1 MSKGTMSTDPIR
13 QTRQTRQTR
22 QSMPTTKTTEPETRA
37 EETMSMRTPLR
48 FALALAAAGLL
59 TLSSS
64 LARADGVMLA
74 PSALDAKARVALE
87 AAIKHD
93 KTKNAAAFAE
103 VAKARAELAD
113 LDAQKRGR
121 LAALTPRLKALG
133 PSAVL
138 AMLNELAFDAKGK
151 GALTDTAWQAW
162 KLGLL
167 EASSMLRDARSEP
180 VYVAVL
186 EGAESDAALVK
197 AASEA
202 LARLSTDT
210 AASKLVALSKKTGAK
225 QVSIVTGMGH
235 CRRAVV
241 ADHLASMLAG
251 ASDADLVKG
260 LARALGDVGSAWAWK
275 TTTVQQAAPGE
286 EAKTRLAA
294 AKALVDAYAT
304 APTAA
309 RDMLMKAVLVVDHP
323 QTGAL
328 VASAK
333 KSASAS
339 GQKLLDELLA
349 KFQASPLHK

>member
-1 MSKGTMSTDPIR
+1 MSTVSSASSAMSLPHSDENTQKTQR
-13 QTRQTRQTR
+13 
-22 QSMPTTKTTEPETRA
+22 MP
-37 EETMSMRTPLR
+37 MRTTLR
-48 FALALAAAGLL
+48 TALALAAAGLL

-64 LARADGVMLA
+64 PARADGVMLA
-74 PSALDAKARVALE
+74 PSSLDAKARTALE
-87 AAIKHD
+87 LAIKHD
-93 KTKNAAAFAE
+93 KSKNASAFSE

-133 PSAVL
+133 PQAVL
-138 AMLNELAFDAKGK
+138 AMLNELAFDAKPK

-162 KLGLL
+162 RLGLL
-167 EASSMLRDARSEP
+167 EASSMLRDPRSEP
-180 VYVAVL
+180 VYAAVL
-186 EGAESDAALVK
+186 DGAESDAALVK

-210 AASKLVALSKKTGAK
+210 AAAKLVALSKKTGSK
-225 QVSIVTGMGH
+225 QLAIVTGMGH

-241 ADHLASMLAG
+241 AERLATMLGG
-251 ASDADLVKG
+251 ASDADTVSG

-275 TTTVQQAAPGE
+275 TPTVQQAAPGE

-309 RDMLMKAVLVVDHP
+309 RGMLMKAVLVVDHP

-333 KSASAS
+333 KGASAS